1 MSDITFFIGGA
12 LLAFWLGRVQR
23 RAEAQRQWHEDVPV
37 NGTDFQGAIWD
48 RLNGTDLLNA
58 RWEDRNLAGSIT
70 ADPGRI
76 GEAQLGLQPDWA
88 GNLP

>member
-1 MSDITFFIGGA
+1 MSNIDWFIIGA
-12 LLAFWLGRVQR
+12 LAWAFVTK
-23 RAEAQRQWHEDVPV
+23 RAAERKLQNQWHEDVPV

-58 RWEDRNLAGSIT
+58 RWEDRNLAGSIV

-76 GEAQLGLQPDWA
+76 GQAQLGLQPDWA
-88 GNLP
+88 GNL